1 MSMTDPSYPG
11 PTVRTVRDH
20 WVLFLIEGI
29 VLVVLGVL
37 AILVPPIATL
47 AATLFFGWLLLISGV
62 VGLIATLMARH
73 APGYGWALLSAVL
86 GIVAGLILLRFP
98 GAGIVSL
105 TFLLIA
111 FFLVEGF
118 ATIMFAL
125 EHSRQLSGR
134 WGWMLA
140 SGIVDVIL
148 AIIIFTGLPGTA
160 AWALGLLLGINLVFG
175 GFAMIGMAL
184 HARDATPPASAP

>member
-1 MSMTDPSYPG
+1 MSMTDPTYPG
-11 PTVRTVRDH
+11 PIVRSVRDH
-20 WVLFLIEGI
+20 WVLYLVEGI

-37 AILVPPIATL
+37 AILVPPIGTL
-47 AATLFFGWLLLISGV
+47 AVTFLFGWLLLISGII
-62 VGLIATLMARH
+62 GLITTLAARH
-73 APGYGWALLSAVL
+73 APGYRWSLLSAVL
-86 GIVAGLILLRFP
+86 GIVAGIVLLVFP
-98 GAGIVSL
+98 IGGALSL

-111 FFLVEGF
+111 FFLLEGF

-148 AIIIFTGLPGTA
+148 AAIIFAGLPFTA

-175 GFAMIGMAL
+175 GVAMIGMAL
-184 HARDATPPASAP
+184 HARGAGPAAAAP

>member
-1 MSMTDPSYPG
+1 MSMTDPSSPG
-11 PTVRTVRDH
+11 PIVRSVRDH

-47 AATLFFGWLLLISGV
+47 AATLLFGWLLLISGI
-62 VGLIATLMARH
+62 VGLITTFMARH
-73 APGYGWALLSAVL
+73 APGYGWSLLSAVL
-86 GIVAGLILLRFP
+86 GIVAGVILLVFP
-98 GAGIVSL
+98 IGGALSL

-111 FFLVEGF
+111 FFLIEGF

-148 AIIIFTGLPGTA
+148 AVIIFTGLPGTA
-160 AWALGLLLGINLVFG
+160 VWALGLLLGINLVFG
-175 GFAMIGMAL
+175 GVAMISMAL
-184 HARDATPPASAP
+184 HARSAAPTAS